1 MSLRLLEIQY
11 DAWNFS
17 LPMDITSSSLID
29 ASIILRKDLSY
40 DPFKILEEEKNR
52 KAAEGNGTATTGSN
66 YVLMSIRSIFR
77 IEMILLCSS

>member
-40 DPFKILEEEKNR
+40 DPFKLLEEEKAR
-52 KAAEGNGTATTGSN
+52 EAEAGNGKATAVTS
-66 YVLMSIRSIFR
+66 YVLMSIKSIFR